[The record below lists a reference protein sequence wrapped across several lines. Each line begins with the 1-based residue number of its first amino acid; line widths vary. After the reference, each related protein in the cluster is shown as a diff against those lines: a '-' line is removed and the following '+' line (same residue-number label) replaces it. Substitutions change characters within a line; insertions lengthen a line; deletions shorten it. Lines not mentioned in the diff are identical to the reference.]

1 MARRKTHKKHTR
13 RHKKTRKHTMRRRRH
28 GGNNG
33 VYVGTSRMF
42 TEKELNEC
50 KLSAEGCNPQD

>member
-1 MARRKTHKKHTR
+1 MARRKTHKKDTR
-13 RHKKTRKHTMRRRRH
+13 RHKKNKKHTMRRRRH

-33 VYVGTSRMF
+33 VYVGTSKLF
-42 TEKELNEC
+42 TENELKAC

>member
-1 MARRKTHKKHTR
+1 MARRKTQRKSKRTYKRNDTR
-13 RHKKTRKHTMRRRRH
+13 RHKRR

-42 TEKELNEC
+42 TQEELKDC
-50 KLSAEGCNPQD
+50 RGTAEGCNPQD